1 LKPAKT
7 NANPIGAATIANPV
21 KLKYTIL
28 KIIPDF
34 YTDLRPGFRDP
45 ESGTRI
51 PGPGVRDPDPGTRM
65 RESKFTAEP
74 CKDMLKN
81 KYTQM
86 YIQNQKG

>member
-1 LKPAKT
+1 MDLTCKKKLKPAKT
-7 NANPIGAATIANPV
+7 NGNPIGTATIANPV

-51 PGPGVRDPDPGTRM
+51 PGPGVRDENPNLRLNPVKT
-65 RESKFTAEP
+65 
-74 CKDMLKN
+74 C
-81 KYTQM
+81 
-86 YIQNQKG
+86 

>member
-1 LKPAKT
+1 MFATEIHGFDLQKKTLKPAKT

-34 YTDLRPGFRDP
+34 YTDLRPGPAFPDP

-51 PGPGVRDPDPGTRM
+51 PGPGCENPNLRLNPVKT
-65 RESKFTAEP
+65 
-74 CKDMLKN
+74 C
-81 KYTQM
+81 
-86 YIQNQKG
+86 